1 MMSVS
6 ALMGLRRALLARN
19 KSLMHQRRLPS
30 AGGGVSMETSSD
42 YIAPVTSPQMVI
54 NVVAK
59 ENVAKDSMLSPTIN
73 EVGGSSQ
80 AVEEVIAS
88 FMPQPFIP
96 SENRVVFVEDST
108 LEEKGVAFGLAT
120 NITLPWDRAALE
132 AKYQTNMVSFEILNI
147 KLRLTYDFR
156 LD

>member
-1 MMSVS
+1 
-6 ALMGLRRALLARN
+6 
-19 KSLMHQRRLPS
+19 
-30 AGGGVSMETSSD
+30 METSSD